1 METTLFS
8 TILALLAFVAL
19 IAANGFFVAAE
30 YAFVTVDRPQIDAA
44 ARAGDRKARSVSKAL
59 KTLSFQLSGAQLGI
73 TITALLTGYLAE
85 PALAQLVAP
94 ALGGLGTASTTVA
107 IIIAMVVAN
116 ILSMM
121 FGELVP
127 KNAALSSPFKTAR
140 STASGQRVF
149 TTAFGWLITILNG
162 SANRL
167 VRRMGVEPREELD
180 TARAPDELEQI
191 AAMSARA
198 GALDRD
204 TAMLVQRT
212 LRFGNKRAAEAM
224 TPRIDM
230 TALQN
235 ETTVAELLRVA
246 AETGYSR
253 FPVYDTDIDN
263 ITGVVTLIDALGLTP
278 ARRISTPVRA
288 LAKEPVFVS
297 EHLDLDELNALLR
310 KGDAD
315 MAVVIDE
322 YGGCDGVVTIEDLA
336 EEFVGSII
344 DEHDAEEKAPDHF
357 AHSNTNEALHV
368 SGVLRSAELAEHTG
382 FQLPNGP
389 YETLAGFIMAQ
400 LGHVPSRHETVSY
413 NDWTFTVTA
422 MDRQRVVEIE
432 IIPPPGWEP
441 PSVYVLEAPEDST
454 GDES

>member
-1 METTLFS
+1 METTLFP

-30 YAFVTVDRPQIDAA
+30 YAFVTVDRPQIEEAA
-44 ARAGDRKARSVSKAL
+44 HNGDRKARSVDKAL
-59 KTLSFQLSGAQLGI
+59 KSLSFQLSGAQLGI

-85 PALAQLVAP
+85 PALASLVSP
-94 ALGGLGTASTTVA
+94 LLGDLKASTTISIVF
-107 IIIAMVVAN
+107 AMVVAN

-127 KNAALSSPFKTAR
+127 KNAALASPLKTAR
-140 STASGQRVF
+140 ATASGQRAF
-149 TTAFGWLITILNG
+149 STIFGWLITILNG
-162 SANRL
+162 SANWL
-167 VRRMGVEPREELD
+167 IRRIGVEPREELE
-180 TARAPDELEQI
+180 TARAPDELEQL
-191 AAMSARA
+191 AATSARA

-204 TAMLVQRT
+204 TAILVQRT
-212 LRFGNKRAAEAM
+212 LRFGDKRAAEAM

-230 TALQN
+230 TALQSH
-235 ETTVAELLRVA
+235 TTVAEMINVA

-263 ITGVVTLIDALGLTP
+263 ITGVVAVIDTLGMTP
-278 ARRISTPVRA
+278 AKRQRTHVGA

-297 EHLDLDELNALLR
+297 EHLDLDGLNALLR
-310 KGDAD
+310 KENGD

-344 DEHDAEEKAPDHF
+344 DEHDPEENLPDGFAEGKSSDD
-357 AHSNTNEALHV
+357 TIHV
-368 SGVLRSAELAEHTG
+368 SGVLRSAELAERTG
-382 FQLPNGP
+382 FQLPDGP
-389 YETLAGFIMAQ
+389 YETLAGFCMAQ
-400 LGHVPSRHETVSY
+400 LGHVPSVHETLHY
-413 NDWTFTVTA
+413 EDWCFTVTSI
-422 MDRQRVVEIE
+422 DRHRVVEIE
-432 IIPPPGWEP
+432 VVPPHDWQP
-441 PSVYVLEAPEDST
+441 PSVYVLGGSSSH